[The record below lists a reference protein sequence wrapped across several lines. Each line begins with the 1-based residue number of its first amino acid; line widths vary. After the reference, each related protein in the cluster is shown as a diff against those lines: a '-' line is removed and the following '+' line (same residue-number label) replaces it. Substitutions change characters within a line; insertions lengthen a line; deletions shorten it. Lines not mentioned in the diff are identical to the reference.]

1 MQISSTR
8 GKSQGLMV
16 TSFRV
21 FTYFAIMTGLAG
33 SGYGQPTTL
42 TLVGSVPTASPA
54 QTIGVNAN
62 TVYAC
67 DTNEISVIDV
77 THPATPTLLATASSP
92 TSTANTFCDVQRGDL
107 VQLINTSQPS
117 FLAYDVS
124 NPTSPNQIGATTVD
138 KDYFGPPYFDGNTA
152 FFGMNEIDFAGGYP
166 GMITDQSGDFV
177 SLDVTNFSDVSVL
190 GTTETQT
197 HGAVSGGSFN
207 VFNAIPYSSQL
218 AYVASTSSQGG
229 ATQTGMGQL
238 WVVNT
243 SKPSAMSTVAKV
255 NVPGTL
261 QVFTPLFEGNTLVT
275 IGDSG
280 GWVQPCCGND
290 AFFGKVVITV
300 FDITNPQSPEIVANV
315 TTSYLPGP
323 AIGRAGA
330 VIGPH
335 LFLFGG
341 AIDGTDNNYFL
352 QVDTTNPASPTITA
366 SAATASVNYTRVAGT
381 MLYAPTD
388 TGFQIYSI
396 PNSVAPSIS
405 ANGILNG
412 ASFQPGTV
420 SNSWATI
427 KGVNLSTV
435 TDSWDNFIVNGK
447 LPTAL
452 DGVSVTMGGKPAYV
466 EYVSPTQINLLAPNV
481 APGPTV
487 VTVRTVIGTSSTFTV
502 TVGAEGPAFFGWPN
516 NQVVATRQDFSL
528 AAQAGTFSG
537 VTTVPAKPGDT
548 IILWGTGFGPTTPA
562 APVGMETPSD
572 QTYSTSTLPT
582 VTVDNVSATVY
593 GAALAPGFVGLY
605 QVAIQVPSSL
615 ADGNWPVVA
624 TIEGVSSPSGIVLTV
639 QH

>member
-1 MQISSTR
+1 MA
-8 GKSQGLMV
+8 LAC
-16 TSFRV
+16 RV
-21 FTYFAIMTGLAG
+21 FTYFAIMMGLAG
-33 SGYGQPTTL
+33 SGYGQPANL

-54 QTIGVNAN
+54 QTIGINGN

-67 DTNEISVIDV
+67 DTNEISIIDV
-77 THPATPTLLATASSP
+77 THPATPTLLATVSSP

-107 VQLINTSQPS
+107 VQMINTSPPS
-117 FLAYDVS
+117 FLTYGVS

-166 GMITDQSGDFV
+166 GNITDQSGDFV
-177 SLDVTNFSDVSVL
+177 SLDVTNFSNVAVL
-190 GTTETQT
+190 GTLETQT
-197 HGAVSGGSFN
+197 HGVVSGGSFN
-207 VFNAIPYSSQL
+207 VYGTIPYSSQL
-218 AYVASTSSQGG
+218 AYAASTSSQGG
-229 ATQTGMGQL
+229 ATQTGTGQL

-243 SKPSAMSTVAKV
+243 SKPSAMSMVAQV

-261 QVFTPLFEGNTLVT
+261 QILGAVFEGNTLVT

-300 FDITNPQSPEIVANV
+300 FDITNPQSPAIVANV

-323 AIGRAGA
+323 TIGRAAA

-366 SAATASVNYTRVAGT
+366 SPTTTGINYARVAGT
-381 MLYAPTD
+381 MLYAPTN

-396 PNSVAPSIS
+396 PNSVAPSVS

-412 ASFQPGTV
+412 ASFQPGAV
-420 SNSWATI
+420 SNSWTTI

-447 LPTAL
+447 LPTTL

-466 EYVSPTQINLLAPNV
+466 EYVR
-481 APGPTV
+481 
-487 VTVRTVIGTSSTFTV
+487 VRAD
-502 TVGAEGPAFFGWPN
+502 GATLIISE
-516 NQVVATRQDFSL
+516 
-528 AAQAGTFSG
+528 
-537 VTTVPAKPGDT
+537 PAKQPRR
-548 IILWGTGFGPTTPA
+548 
-562 APVGMETPSD
+562 ESHR
-572 QTYSTSTLPT
+572 S
-582 VTVDNVSATVY
+582 
-593 GAALAPGFVGLY
+593 
-605 QVAIQVPSSL
+605 
-615 ADGNWPVVA
+615 
-624 TIEGVSSPSGIVLTV
+624 
-639 QH
+639 